1 MLNTGFT
8 RPDKPFPESEVSV
21 RFYFRETALP
31 GGENI
36 FEQKKGDTFEIPI
49 TPYNV
54 DSDDIIY
61 RETFPPNKGWVPS
74 QYSGKVT
81 ILEDD
86 LVEFDLTFTDGVE
99 SRRVLA
105 TFVFKM
111 LDLVQEVGEC
121 D

>member
-8 RPDKPFPESEVSV
+8 RSDKPFPESEVSM

-31 GGENI
+31 EGENI
-36 FEQKKGDTFEIPI
+36 FNQEMGEIFEIPS
-49 TPYNV
+49 TPYNA
-54 DSDDIIY
+54 DGDDVIY
-61 RETFPPNKGWVPS
+61 YETFPPNKGWIPTN
-74 QYSGKVT
+74 YSGKVS

-121 D
+121 G